1 MGGNG
6 VLPGKR
12 DLTMNKTKM
21 AWASAALALAL
32 LLPAA
37 GVKAYS
43 SENVSLPSPIVEYA
57 SYNKL
62 REAVGFEPLFLPR
75 IAGYKTEHFLFIGEG
90 LGRCPLQRQSW
101 RTADNPFFPSDRR
114 ESGYRYQWR
123 LYRKVE
129 GYRNSVDGCFRGKTF
144 G

>member
-90 LGRCPLQRQSW
+90 L
-101 RTADNPFFPSDRR
+101 ADVRY
-114 ESGYRYQWR
+114 SGNLGEQ
-123 LYRKVE
+123 LK
-129 GYRNSVDGCFRGKTF
+129 SVLPV
-144 G
+144 

>member
-43 SENVSLPSPIVEYA
+43 SENVSLPRDWQMSV
-57 SYNKL
+57 
-62 REAVGFEPLFLPR
+62 
-75 IAGYKTEHFLFIGEG
+75 
-90 LGRCPLQRQSW
+90 
-101 RTADNPFFPSDRR
+101 TAAI
-114 ESGYRYQWR
+114 
-123 LYRKVE
+123 LA
-129 GYRNSVDGCFRGKTF
+129 NS
-144 G
+144 

>member
-57 SYNKL
+57 
-62 REAVGFEPLFLPR
+62 
-75 IAGYKTEHFLFIGEG
+75 
-90 LGRCPLQRQSW
+90 
-101 RTADNPFFPSDRR
+101 
-114 ESGYRYQWR
+114 
-123 LYRKVE
+123 
-129 GYRNSVDGCFRGKTF
+129 
-144 G
+144 

>member
-62 REAVGFEPLFLPR
+62 REAVLNR
-75 IAGYKTEHFLFIGEG
+75 SSC
-90 LGRCPLQRQSW
+90 RVLQD
-101 RTADNPFFPSDRR
+101 TRR
-114 ESGYRYQWR
+114 NISF
-123 LYRKVE
+123 
-129 GYRNSVDGCFRGKTF
+129 S
-144 G
+144 

>member
-43 SENVSLPSPIVEYA
+43 SENVSLPSPIVEIGRA
-57 SYNKL
+57 SG
-62 REAVGFEPLFLPR
+62 RERV
-75 IAGYKTEHFLFIGEG
+75 
-90 LGRCPLQRQSW
+90 
-101 RTADNPFFPSDRR
+101 
-114 ESGYRYQWR
+114 SGI
-123 LYRKVE
+123 V
-129 GYRNSVDGCFRGKTF
+129 
-144 G
+144 